1 MSSPPTVF
9 VHEFISGGGWPDA
22 GLPPGL
28 TGEGF
33 AILYALLAD
42 FQAWGAV
49 RTITTLDTRLRARHV
64 ELPATEVVEV
74 APGEYEQSF
83 RSILAGCDAALIV
96 APETGGLLARL
107 STIALQAGASLLGS
121 SPKAITLA
129 GNKAACYHIFRRA
142 GLPTPRTR
150 IVSPASASR
159 AAAEIGYPLVVK
171 PLDGV
176 GCEGLSK
183 VNCTSELEPALQF
196 ARKAS
201 QRKQILLQRFVTG
214 NHLSVSLLA
223 SETQILPLSL
233 NGQCIETG
241 YPFRY
246 QGGIVPFPHPDGKQ
260 ALELARLAASLLPGL
275 RGYFGVDLVLG
286 QQSAYLIEINPRMT
300 TSYIGLRRVLQAN
313 LVQLIWVA
321 CLHGILPGHIELKG
335 QALFSKDDPLRVQ
348 ICSTQTTRQ
357 MHLNV
362 LPTPER

>member
-1 MSSPPTVF
+1 M
-9 VHEFISGGGWPDA
+9 HEFISGGGWPDA
-22 GLPPGL
+22 DLPPGL

-33 AILYALLAD
+33 AILYALLTD
-42 FQAWGAV
+42 FHAWGAV
-49 RTITTLDTRLRARHV
+49 RTITTLDARLWARNV
-64 ELPATEVVEV
+64 ELPATEMVEV

-107 STIALQAGASLLGS
+107 SAIALQAGVSLLGS
-121 SPKAITLA
+121 SPKAISLA

-142 GLPTPRTR
+142 GLPTPRTH

-183 VNCTSELEPALQF
+183 VTCAGELEQALQF

-223 SETQILPLSL
+223 SEAQVLPLSL

-241 YPFRY
+241 HPFHY
-246 QGGIVPFPHPDGKQ
+246 QGGIVPYPHPAEKQ
-260 ALELARLAASLLPGL
+260 ALELARLAANLLPGL
-275 RGYFGVDLVLG
+275 RGYFGIDLVLS
-286 QQSAYLIEINPRMT
+286 QQGAYLIEINPRLT
-300 TSYIGLRRVLQAN
+300 TSYIGLRRVLQVN
-313 LVQLIWVA
+313 LAQLIWDA
-321 CLHGILPGHIELKG
+321 CLQGILPGHFELKG
-335 QALFSKDDPLRVQ
+335 QALFLKDDPLHVQ
-348 ICSTQTTRQ
+348 VRSTQTIWQT
-357 MHLNV
+357 HLNG